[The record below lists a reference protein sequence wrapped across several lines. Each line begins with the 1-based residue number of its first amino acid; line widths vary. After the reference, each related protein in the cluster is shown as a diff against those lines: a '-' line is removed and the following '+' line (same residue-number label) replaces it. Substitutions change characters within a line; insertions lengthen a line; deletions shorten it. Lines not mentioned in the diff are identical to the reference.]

1 MNLEALKLFVQSVRR
16 GSFAAVARGLRMDP
30 SSVSR
35 SIAALED
42 DLGHRLFQ
50 RSTRRLSLTEA
61 GDILF
66 HKLEPLLAEFDQVIS
81 TLSDLRERP
90 SGHLR
95 IQAPVSFAQL
105 NVTPYLPEFL
115 RRYPD
120 LSLELVYI
128 DPALDLIA
136 ERIDLAIRVGP
147 LEDSGLVAQQLL
159 PMVPRVC
166 ASPGY
171 LARHGRPER
180 PQDLAHHECLNLV
193 LPGFGDLWKFRDA
206 RGVILEVPV
215 KGRLRTSNAIALKQA
230 ALADLGII
238 LQAEWIVGPDLHE
251 GTLMDLFP
259 KYDVTAAHFENAIW
273 ILYPSRSFL
282 PLKVKLFIEF
292 IREKLQ
298 AKLPKGRFDAPIA
311 R

>member
-1 MNLEALKLFVQSVRR
+1 MNLENLRLFVQSIRR
-16 GSFAAVARGLRMDP
+16 GSFAAAARDLHLDP

-35 SIAALED
+35 SIAGLEG

-66 HKLEPLLAEFDQVIS
+66 RKVEPLLAEFDQVASIF
-81 TLSDLRERP
+81 SDLRERP

-105 NVTPYLPEFL
+105 NVTPHLPEFL
-115 RRYPD
+115 RRYPE
-120 LSLELVYI
+120 LSLELVYM
-128 DPALDLIA
+128 DSALDLIA

-171 LARHGRPER
+171 LERHGRPKR
-180 PQDLAHHECLNLV
+180 PRELEHHECLNLV
-193 LPGFGDLWKFRDA
+193 LPGFADLWKFKDA
-206 RGVILEVPV
+206 KGAITEVPV

-238 LQAEWIVGPDLHE
+238 LQAEWIVGREIRE
-251 GTLMDLFP
+251 GTLVDLFP
-259 KYDVTAAHFENAIW
+259 KFDITAAHFDNAIW
-273 ILYPSRSFL
+273 ILYPSRAFL

-292 IREKLQ
+292 IRGRLQ
-298 AKLPKGRFDAPIA
+298 KELPGGRFSSPP
-311 R
+311 